1 MHGKWGHGLVVLGLY
16 APRYEGSI
24 AEAAF
29 VVFLVFLI
37 LGGFGVLGLD
47 VFPELLDLGVD
58 IFQLFPKQ
66 GIGIPF
72 GDF

>member
-1 MHGKWGHGLVVLGLY
+1 MVPGLGTEGD
-16 APRYEGSI
+16 EGSMV
-24 AEAAF
+24 EAVF
-29 VVFLVFLI
+29 VVFLLFLV
-37 LGGFGVLGLD
+37 LGGLGVPRLD